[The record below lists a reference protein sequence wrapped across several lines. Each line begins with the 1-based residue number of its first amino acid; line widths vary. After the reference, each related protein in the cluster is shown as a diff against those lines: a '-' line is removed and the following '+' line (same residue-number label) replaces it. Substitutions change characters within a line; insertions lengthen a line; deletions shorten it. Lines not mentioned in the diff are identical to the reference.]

1 MHLID
6 FIYSNDAAEGIS
18 LVHAAR
24 AFNDLRCKFKTA
36 SAPPPRRAM
45 IQFKIAFFP
54 SIVSACTARAKR
66 DERASDL
73 VAFYFSLKS
82 TFKAY

>member
-1 MHLID
+1 VRIDLRSMHLID

-54 SIVSACTARAKR
+54 SIVSVHRESEKG
-66 DERASDL
+66 
-73 VAFYFSLKS
+73 
-82 TFKAY
+82 

>member
-36 SAPPPRRAM
+36 SAPPPRRNDT
-45 IQFKIAFFP
+45 IQNCLF
-54 SIVSACTARAKR
+54 SHRLRRERQRAKR

-82 TFKAY
+82 AFKAY